1 IEARSG
7 SNVAPRRLCDIL
19 STRPLA
25 PFLPAFAIE
34 RSTRGQ
40 SINKL
45 ARHLSRRQ
53 MFRVGKRMR
62 SSSDRDK
69 RLKGA
74 LDAVDD
80 AAFGVSPG
88 ASPKDKFDVDSA
100 EGKIRAIDLKALNQ
114 RFQQLDE
121 YYSRA
126 VAEIKA
132 SLRE

>member
-1 IEARSG
+1 
-7 SNVAPRRLCDIL
+7 
-19 STRPLA
+19 
-25 PFLPAFAIE
+25 
-34 RSTRGQ
+34 
-40 SINKL
+40 
-45 ARHLSRRQ
+45 

-74 LDAVDD
+74 LDAVDG

-88 ASPKDKFDVDSA
+88 ASPKDKFDVDPA

-132 SLRE
+132 SLRG

>member
-1 IEARSG
+1 MYG
-7 SNVAPRRLCDIL
+7 
-19 STRPLA
+19 
-25 PFLPAFAIE
+25 
-34 RSTRGQ
+34 
-40 SINKL
+40 
-45 ARHLSRRQ
+45 
-53 MFRVGKRMR
+53 VGKRMR
-62 SSSDRDK
+62 KSSDRDT
-69 RLKGA
+69 RLQGA

-88 ASPKDKFDVDSA
+88 ASPKDKFDVDPA
-100 EGKIRAIDLKALNQ
+100 EGIRAIDLKALNQ